1 MPLPLEAILR
11 PHTECMPV
19 NNGDILVAKGLNV
32 SYGESKVLFDAH
44 LSLKPGQL
52 VTCVGRNGAGKTT
65 LLKTIAGFLKPT
77 SGSITYNNTNLIGVM
92 SYDIAR
98 MGLKYIPQDKRVF
111 SDLTVRENLELGSYA
126 TQDYNWDQVT
136 EYFPRLRQLMD
147 RKGGYL
153 SGGERQMLMIGRAI
167 LGSPKVLLID
177 EPTEGLAPSIVA
189 QLRDVLKELSRKS
202 ALVIVEQNL
211 PLVCAISDKIYAIK
225 EGRIVTEISDEE
237 SIRSNICEQYL

>member
-1 MPLPLEAILR
+1 VGTSLPPL
-11 PHTECMPV
+11 TERV
-19 NNGDILVAKGLNV
+19 AVDNGEVLAVRDLNV

-44 LSLKPGQL
+44 LSLRPGQL

-77 SGSITYNNTNLIGVM
+77 SGSITFNNSNLIGLR
-92 SYDIAR
+92 SYDIAK

-136 EYFPRLRQLMD
+136 DYFPKLKDLMD
-147 RKGGYL
+147 RKAGYL
-153 SGGERQMLMIGRAI
+153 SGGERQMLMIGRAT
-167 LGSPKVLLID
+167 LGNPRVLLID

-189 QLRDVLKELSRKS
+189 HLKDVLRELTRKS

-211 PLVCAISDKIYAIK
+211 PLVCAISDKIYAVK
-225 EGRIVTEISDEE
+225 EGRIVAEITDKA
-237 SIRSNICEQYL
+237 SINAGICERYL

>member
-1 MPLPLEAILR
+1 MA
-11 PHTECMPV
+11 M
-19 NNGDILVAKGLNV
+19 NNGEILAVRSLNV
-32 SYGESKVLFDAH
+32 SYGESKVLFDADLH
-44 LSLKPGQL
+44 VNPGQV

-77 SGSITYNNTNLIGVM
+77 SGSVIFNDTNLVGLR

-98 MGLKYIPQDKRVF
+98 MGLKYIPQDKKVF

-126 TQDYNWDQVT
+126 TKDYNWDQVT
-136 EYFPRLRQLMD
+136 DHFPRLKSLMD

-167 LGSPKVLLID
+167 LGDPKVLLID

-189 QLRDVLKELSRKS
+189 HLRGAFKELSKKA

-211 PLVCAISDKIYAIK
+211 PLVCAISDKIYALK
-225 EGRIVTEISDEE
+225 EGHIVAELADRK
-237 SIRSNICEQYL
+237 SIKANVCEQYL

>member
-1 MPLPLEAILR
+1 MTVHTGEILAVR
-11 PHTECMPV
+11 
-19 NNGDILVAKGLNV
+19 GLNV

-44 LSLKPGQL
+44 LSVRPGEL

-65 LLKTIAGFLKPT
+65 LLKSVAGFLKPT
-77 SGSITYNNTNLIGVM
+77 SGSITLNDANLIGLR
-92 SYDIAR
+92 SYDIAKL
-98 MGLKYIPQDKRVF
+98 GLKYVPQDKRVF

-126 TQDYNWDQVT
+126 TKDYNWDQVT
-136 EYFPRLRQLMD
+136 DYFPRLKQLMD

-177 EPTEGLAPSIVA
+177 EPTEGLAPSIVT
-189 QLRDVLKELSRKS
+189 QLRDVLKELSRRC

-211 PLVCAISDKIYAIK
+211 PLVCAISDKVYAIK
-225 EGRIVTEISDEE
+225 EGHIVAELADRD
-237 SIRSNICEQYL
+237 SIRPQLCEQYL